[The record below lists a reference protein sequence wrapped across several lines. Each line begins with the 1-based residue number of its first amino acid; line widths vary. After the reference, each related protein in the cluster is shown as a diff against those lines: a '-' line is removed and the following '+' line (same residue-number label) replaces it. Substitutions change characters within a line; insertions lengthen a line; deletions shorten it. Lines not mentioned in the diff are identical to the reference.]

1 MSEERPD
8 YHKMREIFIICKVVC
23 KLFVFHFLNMFF
35 IKEIFIKKLI
45 RRVKEDQLSLFR
57 MKKGIIIQNFCQNF
71 ISQTPYP
78 LPTYLKYKIIAL
90 IFLFLIYVC
99 EYELI

>member
-1 MSEERPD
+1 
-8 YHKMREIFIICKVVC
+8 MREILIIRKVVC
-23 KLFVFHFLNMFF
+23 KLFVFDFLNRFF
-35 IKEIFIKKLI
+35 IKKIFIKKLI
-45 RRVKEDQLSLFR
+45 RGVKEDQLGLFR
-57 MKKGIIIQNFCQNF
+57 MKQGIVIQNFCQNF

-78 LPTYLKYKIIAL
+78 LPTYLKYKVIAL